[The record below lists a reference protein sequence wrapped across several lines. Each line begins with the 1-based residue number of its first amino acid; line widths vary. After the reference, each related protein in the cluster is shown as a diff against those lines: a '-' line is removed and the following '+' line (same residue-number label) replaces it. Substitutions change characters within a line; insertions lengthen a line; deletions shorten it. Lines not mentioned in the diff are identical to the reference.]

1 METGYLLSFKAS
13 PLKDYLV
20 VLTHLHDFFD
30 TFPQKVLLKSMPLT
44 VV

>member
-20 VLTHLHDFFD
+20 VLTHLHNFFD
-30 TFPQKVLLKSMPLT
+30 IHALDCGLDLVSPF
-44 VV
+44 